1 MTFLIAQLGA
11 WLSGKLLGR
20 LGGRITQKAAD
31 MLSVWIVALV
41 GLLISVGA
49 LYGAYCWAWDK
60 GRDHERARWE
70 AASAKIEA
78 ADKVADEK
86 GLATAGET
94 KKDIDD
100 GNERARQAAAGS
112 DDPLA
117 RGLDSL
123 RAEKDRG
130 SR

>member
-1 MTFLIAQLGA
+1 MVGFIAIQLMQRFA
-11 WLSGKLLGR
+11 LGPR
-20 LGGRITQKAAD
+20 TAG
-31 MLSVWIVALV
+31 WIARGILASLAVL
-41 GLLISVGA
+41 A
-49 LYGAYCWAWDK
+49 LYAAYSWAWDK
-60 GRDHERARWE
+60 GRDAERARWE

-86 GLATAGET
+86 GLAVAGET

-117 RGLDSL
+117 RGLNSL
-123 RAEKDRG
+123 RAEKDR
-130 SR
+130 SRN